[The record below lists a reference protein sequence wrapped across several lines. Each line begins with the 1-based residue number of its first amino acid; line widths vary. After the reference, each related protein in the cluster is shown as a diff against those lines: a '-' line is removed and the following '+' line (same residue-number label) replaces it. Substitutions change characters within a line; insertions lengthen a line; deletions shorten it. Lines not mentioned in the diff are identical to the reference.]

1 MATDVPQSDVIAIA
15 SLLFALVGLLGTFF
29 FVSLSQWLSSIL
41 ANSAAWGVIR
51 ARDPNRTEISA
62 RLDCYYKARESRS
75 WATLLA
81 WLVIT
86 LFLAF
91 VMYRL
96 FTLVDLTKE
105 ETKSVIYNFVI
116 QPCGVFFIVYL
127 AVSILFLVVGLIKA
141 TTVLKQFENDQ
152 GT

>member
-96 FTLVDLTKE
+96 FTLVDLTGNKV
-105 ETKSVIYNFVI
+105 S
-116 QPCGVFFIVYL
+116 YL
-127 AVSILFLVVGLIKA
+127 
-141 TTVLKQFENDQ
+141 
-152 GT
+152 